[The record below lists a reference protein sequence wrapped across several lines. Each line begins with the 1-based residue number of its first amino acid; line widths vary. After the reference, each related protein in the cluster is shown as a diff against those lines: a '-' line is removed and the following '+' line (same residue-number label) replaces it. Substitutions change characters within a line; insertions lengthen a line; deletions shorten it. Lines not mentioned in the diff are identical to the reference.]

1 MSGFVIPGVNQ
12 AQLDKIKTESESKPN
27 QKKSSGNG
35 RPSPKNRDYTS
46 VINRIS
52 ESTVTELKDASEN
65 TVSEDSDTDNH
76 IDVKTITLKSGA
88 EIDFY
93 RVFIPHE
100 KLKESVVVTNSNK
113 RKQALLSRNN
123 TYKLAQSLRQEG
135 QLYDCYGELLPDKR
149 ISNWDGSRRFFSALD
164 AGIGLWFLVTKENSI
179 LESDK
184 KNLIT
189 KFHLYE
195 PPSIIDNG
203 YEYLELQQT
212 GKYSH
217 AEIAELFD
225 VSRSNVTKSILAT
238 EIPTY
243 IVALFQVTNELSFR
257 DLSLLRTISS
267 KLNKQEDDL
276 ESFIGDMDLQPGTSK
291 KEIFNFLSEAV
302 IKDAEDSGKEPSSN
316 GNVPTFK
323 LINKKEFSYQINL
336 TQLTDD
342 KKIKLEAFLAELNLI
357 D

>member
-1 MSGFVIPGVNQ
+1 MTSFVIPGVNQ
-12 AQLDKIKTESESKPN
+12 AQMDKIKKGNESQPS
-27 QKKSSGNG
+27 QKNTQGNG
-35 RPSPKNRDYTS
+35 RPSPKNRDYSS
-46 VINRIS
+46 VINRIHDAS
-52 ESTVTELKDASEN
+52 VTELKDASEN
-65 TVSEDSDTDNH
+65 SSSDTDDH

-100 KLKESVVVTNSNK
+100 KLKESIVVTDSNK

-123 TYKLAQSLRQEG
+123 TYKLAQSLKEEG

-164 AGIGLWFLVTKENSI
+164 AGIGLWFLVTKETNI
-179 LESDK
+179 LPSDK
-184 KNLIT
+184 NNLIT

-203 YEYLELQQT
+203 YEYLDLYQNE
-212 GKYSH
+212 KYSH
-217 AEIAELFD
+217 QEIAELFG
-225 VSRSNVTKSILAT
+225 VSRSNVTKSIQST

-243 IVALFQVTNELSFR
+243 IIALFQVTNELSFR
-257 DLSLLRTISS
+257 DLSSLRSISS
-267 KLNKQEDDL
+267 ELKRQERDL
-276 ESFIGDMDLQPGTSK
+276 ESFIKDMDIQPGTRK
-291 KEIFNFLSEAV
+291 QEIFNFLSEA
-302 IKDAEDSGKEPSSN
+302 ITKKEDDSGSEIAVKSN
-316 GNVPTFK
+316 YATFK
-323 LINKKEFSYQINL
+323 LINKKNLTYQINL

-342 KKIKLEAFLAELNLI
+342 KKRKLEEFLVELNTN